1 MANILTISRIVLTL
15 PLLCLPVLSDPFAVL
30 YVIAG
35 LTDMLD
41 GAIARK
47 TGTVSKVGAKLDTAA
62 DFVFTVVCLM
72 KLLPIIELPLY
83 LLIWTAVIAAIK
95 LVNILSGFVV
105 QGKFVTVHSILKVI
119 DNMSDETVENS
130 IDDIANFKLSQSIN
144 NLDTAVYFF
153 HGTAANEMLAKK
165 SSKYVRKHHPNTT
178 VKCFKGKFHC
188 ENALFNPEIMIA
200 ELDKIFDK

>member
-15 PLLCLPVLSDPFAVL
+15 PLLCLPVLSDPSAVL

-62 DFVFTVVCLM
+62 DFVFTVVCLV

-105 QGKFVTVHSILKVI
+105 QRKFVTVHSILNKFI
-119 DNMSDETVENS
+119 GLLLFLLPMTLPFLDLTYSGS
-130 IDDIANFKLSQSIN
+130 IVC
-144 NLDTAVYFF
+144 AVA
-153 HGTAANEMLAKK
+153 TLAAIQEGHLI
-165 SSKYVRKHHPNTT
+165 RTRRT
-178 VKCFKGKFHC
+178 Q
-188 ENALFNPEIMIA
+188 
-200 ELDKIFDK
+200 

>member
-35 LTDMLD
+35 LSDMLD

-105 QGKFVTVHSILKVI
+105 QRKFVTVHSILNKFI
-119 DNMSDETVENS
+119 GLLLFLLPMTLPFLDLTYSGS
-130 IDDIANFKLSQSIN
+130 IVC
-144 NLDTAVYFF
+144 AVA
-153 HGTAANEMLAKK
+153 TLAAIQEGHLI
-165 SSKYVRKHHPNTT
+165 RTRRT
-178 VKCFKGKFHC
+178 Q
-188 ENALFNPEIMIA
+188 
-200 ELDKIFDK
+200 

>member
-47 TGTVSKVGAKLDTAA
+47 TGTVSKVGAKLDTVA

-72 KLLPIIELPLY
+72 KLLPIIELPSY

-95 LVNILSGFVV
+95 LANILSGFVV
-105 QGKFVTVHSILKVI
+105 QGKFVTVHSILNKFIGLLLFLLPLTLPFLDVTY
-119 DNMSDETVENS
+119 SGS
-130 IDDIANFKLSQSIN
+130 IVC
-144 NLDTAVYFF
+144 AVA
-153 HGTAANEMLAKK
+153 TLAAIQEGHLI
-165 SSKYVRKHHPNTT
+165 RTRRT
-178 VKCFKGKFHC
+178 Q
-188 ENALFNPEIMIA
+188 
-200 ELDKIFDK
+200 